1 MTKYQSLAR
10 QLKQQ
15 IRQQIWRAGEKIPS
29 VRACSRQSDVST
41 ATVLQAYQLLES
53 EGWLV
58 AKPQSG
64 YLVAPN
70 IRQLID
76 AEQQIHQDSQAP
88 LQINDLLYDVF
99 QRTKSGEFVPF
110 SSAFP
115 DACLFPQ
122 QELVRSLASASR
134 KMGDDSALTNLPPGS
149 YELRRLIAQRYVQQG
164 IQVMPDDLVITSG
177 GLEALNLSLQA
188 VTQPGDY
195 VAIESPTFYG
205 ALQTIERLKLNPI
218 EIPASAEQGL
228 DLEVLAQKLAA
239 YPIKACWL
247 MTNFQN
253 PLGYTLSNEKK
264 KRLLELLDHHDAYLV
279 EDDVYAEL
287 YFSEDRPLPAKAFDP
302 NNRVL
307 LCSSFSKCLSP
318 GFRIGWVVAG
328 PHSEQI
334 QRQQFLS
341 TISSS
346 VPAQLGIS
354 HYLRHGGYD
363 NHLRK
368 LRAALQIRKTEM
380 LAAIEEFF
388 PACTQVSDPDGGYF
402 LWLGF
407 PSPFDCRTF
416 YELALERHIAIA
428 PGTLFSVRQDDL
440 RHVRLNYSYPMTD
453 QIRTAIQTLGQ
464 LARQCLCE
472 AEPQHETVR

>member
-1 MTKYQSLAR
+1 MNKYQSLAL

-15 IRQQIWRAGEKIPS
+15 ICEQIWRSGEKIPS
-29 VRACSRQSDVST
+29 VRACSRQAQVST
-41 ATVLQAYQLLES
+41 ATVLQAYQLLET

-64 YLVAPN
+64 YLVATN
-70 IRQLID
+70 IRQVIQAEGETPPPD
-76 AEQQIHQDSQAP
+76 AP
-88 LQINDLLYDVF
+88 PMRINDLLYDVF
-99 QRTKSGEFVPF
+99 QRTKSSDFMPF

-115 DACLFPQ
+115 EANLFPQ

-134 KMGDDSALTNLPPGS
+134 KMKENSALTNLPPGS

-164 IQVMPDDLVITSG
+164 LSVKPDDIVITTG

-205 ALQTIERLKLNPI
+205 ALQAIERLKLIPV
-218 EIPASAEQGL
+218 EIPASVTSGL
-228 DLEVLAQKLAA
+228 DLDVLEEKLAA

-253 PLGYTLSNEKK
+253 PLGYSLSNAQKQ
-264 KRLLELLDHHDAYLV
+264 RLVSLLNRHEAYLI
-279 EDDVYAEL
+279 EDDVYSEL
-287 YFSEDRPLPAKAFDP
+287 YFSEQKPLPAKAFDP
-302 NNRVL
+302 QDRVL

-328 PHSEQI
+328 KLSDQI

-354 HYLRHGGYD
+354 HYLLHGGYD

-368 LRAALQIRKTEM
+368 LRTTLQHRKTAM
-380 LAAIEEFF
+380 ITAIKQAF
-388 PACTQVSDPDGGYF
+388 PKQTQVSDPDGGYVV
-402 LWLGF
+402 WLSF
-407 PSPFDCRTF
+407 PPPFDCQKF
-416 YELALERHIAIA
+416 YELASQANIAIA
-428 PGTLFSVRQDDL
+428 PGTIFSLQQDARQ
-440 RHVRLNYSYPMTD
+440 HIRLNYSYPLNPKTL
-453 QIRTAIQTLGQ
+453 TAINTLGD
-464 LARQCLCE
+464 LAARCLRSESE
-472 AEPQHETVR
+472 ASS